1 VGIWRLGAAMPETWV
16 TIIVAVIAAVLGGS
30 GGGFVVG
37 RYRAKTEREQ
47 VLATAA
53 QAATAVALTAWR
65 DLADAREQEARVLR
79 ERLTEVECR
88 LTETE
93 RRLSETERQLRTAQE
108 RNAKLEVQVAAL
120 ERERASWRQE
130 RAKLMKRIEE
140 LEACK

>member
-1 VGIWRLGAAMPETWV
+1 MPESWAM
-16 TIIVAVIAAVLGGS
+16 IIVAAIAAVLGGS

-65 DLADAREQEARVLR
+65 DLAAEREREAQLLR

-93 RRLSETERQLRTAQE
+93 RRLTETERQLQAERE
-108 RNAKLEVQVAAL
+108 RNSVLEAKVTSL
-120 ERERASWRQE
+120 ERERARWSKE
-130 RAKLMKRIEE
+130 RAALMKRIDE
-140 LEACK
+140 LEACR